1 MRKRGNICSLLM
13 SLFCLSLCIGC
24 GGSRGV
30 GKEEPPHS
38 DEAPPALTRF
48 DPLELRQDR
57 EIVPARYPHSGAVRS
72 QGGDIG
78 MDEPDSTVPS
88 ATSTL
93 FIDRIDR
100 LNNQSFRIQI
110 FTSKLYGEAQYARMI
125 AEEIF
130 DRTVYL
136 DYEVPYFKVRVG
148 SFADR
153 DTAETYQQRARAAGY
168 ANAWVVMVNVGI
180 EEQPLLYDSPPS
192 PVGDTLDSELDSQYD
207 Q

>member
-1 MRKRGNICSLLM
+1 MRKRGSICSLLM
-13 SLFCLSLCIGC
+13 LLSCLSCCIGC

-30 GKEEPPHS
+30 GKEEPPYS

-48 DPLELRQDR
+48 DPLEFRQDR
-57 EIVPARYPHSGAVRS
+57 EIVPARYPHSGDIRS
-72 QGGDIG
+72 RRVDIG
-78 MDEPDSTVPS
+78 MDEPDSTVSP
-88 ATSTL
+88 ATSTI
-93 FIDRIDR
+93 FSDRIDR

-130 DRTVYL
+130 DRSVYL

-153 DTAETYQQRARAAGY
+153 DTAEVYQQRARAAGY
-168 ANAWVVMVNVGI
+168 ANAWVVMVNVGV
-180 EEQPLLYDSPPS
+180 EEQPLLYDSLPF
-192 PVGDTLDSELDSQYD
+192 PVGDTLDSEFDSQHD